1 MGILNSSAMLVSRN
15 RVGFIFTEDLAVIE
29 ELKEIVP
36 LIAIFQIGDSL
47 SGATQGET
55 AEYVF

>member
-1 MGILNSSAMLVSRN
+1 MLVSRN

-55 AEYVF
+55 AEYFL